1 MYDKFKLDGKIALIN
16 GGAGGLGS
24 GISLG
29 VSQAGATVV
38 IADVLPMDALN
49 AKAKEIKAATGND
62 TMALNVD
69 VTNEASVQS
78 VVDAVVKKYGTID
91 ICINAFGLN
100 VKSPALEFPMDTWD
114 KIFNVNVKGVMIAC
128 KIVGQFMN
136 SKKKGSIINLSSVR
150 EVRGYT
156 GGNSAYCATKGAVGL
171 MTKTLAIEYAPNQ
184 VRVNAIGPSLVI
196 TQGTVHIKNNPELAE
211 KYIKEIPLG
220 RLGTPED
227 LVGAAIYLASD
238 ASSFVTGQT
247 IFVDGGSLR
256 LITQTGIRRY

>member
-1 MYDKFKLDGKIALIN
+1 MANIFDLSGKIALIN

-38 IADVLPMDALN
+38 IADVLPIDQLN
-49 AKAKEIKAATGND
+49 EKAAEIKAATGND

-69 VTNEASVQS
+69 VTNEESMQS
-78 VVDAVVKKYGTID
+78 VVDAVVEKYGTID

-114 KIFNVNVKGVMIAC
+114 KIFSVNVKGVMIAC

-136 SKKKGSIINLSSVR
+136 TKKKGSIVNLSSVR

-156 GGNSAYCATKGAVGL
+156 GGNSAYCSTKGAVGM
-171 MTKTLAIEYAPNQ
+171 MTKTLAIEYAPNN
-184 VRVNAIGPSLVI
+184 VRVNAIGPSLII
-196 TQGTVHIKNNPELAE
+196 TPGTIHIKNNPELAK
-211 KYIKEIPLG
+211 KYEAEIPLG
-220 RLGTPED
+220 RLGKPED
-227 LVGAAIYLASD
+227 LVGAAVYLASD
-238 ASSFVTGQT
+238 ASSFVTGHT
-247 IFVDGGSLR
+247 IFVDGGL
-256 LITQTGIRRY
+256 LA